1 MAKPSKALHIVR
13 DILVILTTLMMIA
26 TLVFQCCEIST
37 YQIGDHIQST
47 LFDPIKAMINGD
59 GAKSAPAAATD
70 PAATGNPAA
79 PPAPGNPMAPPPPAQ

>member
-47 LFDPIKAMINGD
+47 LFDPIKAMFNGD
-59 GAKSAPAAATD
+59 SAESAPAAEAPAT
-70 PAATGNPAA
+70 
-79 PPAPGNPMAPPPPAQ
+79 PAPSAPGSNPMAPPPPAK